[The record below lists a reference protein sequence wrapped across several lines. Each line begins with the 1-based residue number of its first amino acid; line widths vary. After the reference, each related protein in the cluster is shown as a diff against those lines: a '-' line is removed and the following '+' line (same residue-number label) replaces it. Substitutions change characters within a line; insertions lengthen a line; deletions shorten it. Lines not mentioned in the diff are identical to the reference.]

1 MSYRKNEKYGQSDN
15 RQYKNNNVYDKRKN
29 NGKYNNNN
37 TFEEEKKSTELKYDY
52 SKNEEGLIDLGP
64 LLISKELEGTNIT
77 NFCEIADE
85 DKINID
91 LIRGLTAYG
100 FDEPSLI
107 QQYAIKPIVNGR
119 DILAQSSS
127 GTGKTGA
134 FSIGILQSIDENL
147 KKPQVIII
155 SPTGDLADQT
165 LKFIKAI
172 SSYMNIKISYTV
184 GGVDRKQNIQELT
197 DEKEICQLIIATPGR
212 LLDIITAEPKI
223 KETIKMLVIDEFDEL
238 LTGFKD
244 AMKQIYSL
252 LPHDMQSCFFS
263 ATLTQDVL
271 DLSNKI
277 LRNPL
282 KILLKKDDM
291 TLDEITQTYINC
303 ETEND
308 KMDVIKDLTQGLNI
322 EQFMIYVNTIE
333 KSVYVY
339 EELKNFGFD
348 VCVINGQ
355 MEKYERNEII
365 KNFKKGQYK
374 CLISTDL
381 LSRGIDIAHLF
392 LVINYD
398 LPDDPSKYIHR
409 IGRSGRFGKKGLSIN
424 LVNKNN
430 ASEVQFGTIIIST
443 FKCQIINFND
453 YYQKFFGNK

>member
-1 MSYRKNEKYGQSDN
+1 MSYQKNEKYGQRDN
-15 RQYKNNNVYDKRKN
+15 RQYKNN
-29 NGKYNNNN
+29 GYNNNKPKKYSN
-37 TFEEEKKSTELKYDY
+37 NNSFEEEKKLNDLKYDY
-52 SKNEEGLIDLGP
+52 SKNEEGLVDLGP
-64 LLISKELEGTNIT
+64 LLISKELEGTNIS

-85 DKINID
+85 DKLNIN

-184 GGVDRKQNIQELT
+184 GGVDRKQNIIELT

-212 LLDIITAEPKI
+212 LLDIITSEPKI
-223 KETIKMLVIDEFDEL
+223 TETIKMLVIDEFDEL

-252 LPHDMQSCFFS
+252 LPCDMQSCFFS

-291 TLDEITQTYINC
+291 TLDEITQTDN
-303 ETEND
+303 
-308 KMDVIKDLTQGLNI
+308 
-322 EQFMIYVNTIE
+322 
-333 KSVYVY
+333 
-339 EELKNFGFD
+339 
-348 VCVINGQ
+348 
-355 MEKYERNEII
+355 
-365 KNFKKGQYK
+365 
-374 CLISTDL
+374 
-381 LSRGIDIAHLF
+381 
-392 LVINYD
+392 
-398 LPDDPSKYIHR
+398 
-409 IGRSGRFGKKGLSIN
+409 
-424 LVNKNN
+424 
-430 ASEVQFGTIIIST
+430 
-443 FKCQIINFND
+443 
-453 YYQKFFGNK
+453 